1 MHPLIISGLSNIGT
15 SLLEQTLNKIRS
27 IDTCTLNLSAILN
40 RLSRKGCARETF
52 NKMKAELLEGIHT
65 DPLLNEFRNDLN
77 SVISIVVDPQG
88 RCAFSENGKVILT
101 CSRDSL
107 LGKMGIAYFNLS
119 QLSILNNQR
128 LTEVYLENIA

>member
-27 IDTCTLNLSAILN
+27 IETCTLNLNAILA
-40 RLSRKGCARETF
+40 RLSRKGCAKETF
-52 NKMKAELLEGIHT
+52 NKMKAELLEGIQT
-65 DPLLNEFRNDLN
+65 DPLLNEFRNDPN
-77 SVISIVVDPQG
+77 SVISIVMDPQG
-88 RCAFSENGKVILT
+88 RCVFNENGKIILT

-119 QLSILNNQR
+119 QLSIPNNQR